1 MNVTIT
7 ARHCELSSEERQ
19 FIEERVNS
27 LLRYYNRIAEAQ
39 VTVIEEKYR
48 RKAEIKV
55 TIDHGVFFGEAESED
70 LKPSVEQVIQ
80 KLQRQLRRHK
90 DRSRRPAVDKADLA
104 EIGRDAV
111 LPGGEGEEEFSFEP
125 LDDGGAIE
133 EMTLSEAV
141 ERVRAG
147 SNSFLFR
154 DSDSGRTKTV
164 QRRGDGH
171 IDIMETGSEDGD

>member
-7 ARHCELSSEERQ
+7 ARHCELSGEERR
-19 FIEERVNS
+19 FIEERVNG
-27 LLRYYNRIAEAQ
+27 LLRYYSRIAEAQ

-55 TIDHGVFFGEAESED
+55 TIDHSVFFSEAESED

-90 DRSRRPAVDKADLA
+90 DRSRRPTVDKEDLA
-104 EIGRDAV
+104 EIGRDAT
-111 LPGGEGEEEFSFEP
+111 LPGGDEEFSLEP
-125 LDDGGAIE
+125 MGDVGVIE

-141 ERVRAG
+141 ERVRTG
-147 SNSFLFR
+147 STSLLFR